1 MDGASVLI
9 NTYWVRF
16 PRGKATFEKAVQ
28 NTIIMLRAAEKAGV
42 KRIVHVSIA
51 NPSPNSPLGY
61 YKGKAALEEA
71 IRASRLSYS
80 ILRPTVIFGR
90 EDTLINNIAWF
101 VRHFPFFGMPGD
113 GEYKLQPIHVGD
125 LADLIVSA
133 AESDANYILDA
144 VGPEICTFDQLVT
157 MIANAINRSTRI
169 VHLPVWL
176 CYIVTRIMGWGLRDV
191 ILTWEEYK
199 GLMGNLLVSDA
210 DPPGKTRLSQWLV
223 ENREVLGVHYASE
236 VARHF
241 R

>member
-1 MDGASVLI
+1 
-9 NTYWVRF
+9 
-16 PRGKATFEKAVQ
+16 
-28 NTIIMLRAAEKAGV
+28 MLRAAEKAGV
-42 KRIVHVSIA
+42 KRIVHISIA

-90 EDTLINNIAWF
+90 EDILINNIAWF

-113 GEYKLQPIHVGD
+113 GGYKLQPIYVGD

-133 AESDANYILDA
+133 AESDATYILDA

-157 MIANAINRSTRI
+157 MIANAMNRSTRI